1 MKTELLLFTP
11 LKGEKAVAGVGAR
24 CSGTEDCP
32 CGGAPA
38 SGDVRELVWQAGRVS
53 WNPQGANRF
62 WGD

>member
-38 SGDVRELVWQAGRVS
+38 SGDC
-53 WNPQGANRF
+53 QGAGVAS
-62 WGD
+62 WEG